1 MAPHSFRQALALLLL
16 FPLLGTPR
24 PAAAIPDSAS
34 GAELDLPPPPSPEP
48 ALELSAPVNQPAV
61 PPRPERPTEVPP
73 QVAVGDL
80 TPPETGGEP
89 SAAGP
94 DETGDS
100 GALHYPL
107 AVAATEQDPW
117 GWRWSEARGAWRMHT
132 GLDLIAPEGTEVLAV
147 QAGRVLRVAEISGY
161 GLTVLLEHGGGWS
174 SLYAH
179 LQRATVSAGD
189 GVDAGQVLGLVGQ
202 SGNASTPHLHLELRR
217 RQAGGLVAVDP
228 TPRLPAPQDSDFR
241 NRAARRTASTTAA
254 IP

>member
-16 FPLLGTPR
+16 FPLLGTPL

-34 GAELDLPPPPSPEP
+34 GAELDLLPPPSPEP
-48 ALELSAPVNQPAV
+48 AQGLAAPADQPAQ
-61 PPRPERPTEVPP
+61 PPRPERPTEIPP

-80 TPPETGGEP
+80 TLPEPGSEEARSGER
-89 SAAGP
+89 
-94 DETGDS
+94 GDPGS
-100 GALHYPL
+100 LHYPL
-107 AVAATEQDPW
+107 AVAATERDPW
-117 GWRWSEARGAWRMHT
+117 GWRWSESRGAWRMHT

-161 GLTVLLEHGGGWS
+161 GLTVLLDHGGGWS

-179 LQRATVSAGD
+179 LLRASVSPGEELE
-189 GVDAGQVLGLVGQ
+189 AGQPLGLVGQ
-202 SGNASTPHLHLELRR
+202 SGNASTAHLHLELRQ